1 MILLTINYKQLK
13 TNKPMGILTYSSA
26 EEGTQDV
33 IITEDTKAVEETPA
47 TPVVDVE
54 RTETE
59 E

>member
-1 MILLTINYKQLK
+1 
-13 TNKPMGILTYSSA
+13 MGILTYSSA

-47 TPVVDVE
+47 TPVEDVE